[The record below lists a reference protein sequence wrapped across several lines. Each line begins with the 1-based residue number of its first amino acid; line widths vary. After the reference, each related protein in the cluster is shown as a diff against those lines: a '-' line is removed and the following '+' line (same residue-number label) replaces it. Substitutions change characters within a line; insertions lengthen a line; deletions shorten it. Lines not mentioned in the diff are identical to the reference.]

1 MKVYKDKQYLVF
13 DFEDGRNCKYDFA
26 KKIAIGISGKPVK
39 DLRTQLTG
47 YSLGNIIDSC
57 EDKTYGKFLTYICN
71 ESAYTISNIG
81 TMLSRVPK
89 YGNYE
94 QFFSAGLNIKRHEHI
109 RYKINEIPKSLIKI
123 AKTQNIELTNS
134 FISNYKLN
142 VDAYHLAYKLDYI
155 SLDSNDIFT
164 ILSYPEYYDSEF
176 NVLLNTYGY
185 SAKALL
191 LYVDSLKT
199 YEALEDMKFIMREIR
214 DYARM
219 MSSISNKYDKYPRNL
234 LTTHKIACRNYNR
247 LRKEFQEDLFKNRI
261 KKEYEFIYK
270 DYCFIYPRSTADIKA
285 EAVAQNNC
293 VASYIDGVID
303 GRCDIMFL
311 RKKDAPDKS
320 LVTIEIRNKRIVQAR
335 RRFNDPVTDED
346 QKAIDAWEKHFSN
359 INNKKEEVA
368 A

>member
-13 DFEDGRNCKYDFA
+13 DFEDGRSCKYDFA

-39 DLRTQLTG
+39 DLRSQLTG
-47 YSLGNIIDSC
+47 YSLENIIDSC
-57 EDKTYGKFLTYICN
+57 EDKAYGKFLTYICN
-71 ESAYTISNIG
+71 DSVYTISNIG
-81 TMLSRVPK
+81 TMLDRVPR
-89 YGNYE
+89 YENYE
-94 QFFSAGLNIKRHEHI
+94 QLFSAGIDIIPHVHI
-109 RYKINEIPKSLIKI
+109 SYKINDIPKSLIKI
-123 AKTQNIELTNS
+123 AKTHNIKITNN
-134 FISNYKLN
+134 FIYNYKLN
-142 VDAYHLAYKLDYI
+142 VDAYYMAYNLDYI
-155 SLDSNDIFT
+155 SLDDSDLLD
-164 ILSYPEYYDSEF
+164 ILSYPEYNDSNF
-176 NVLLNTYGY
+176 NILLNTYGY

-191 LYVDSLKT
+191 LYIDSLKT
-199 YEALEDMKFIMREIR
+199 YEAIEDMKFITREIY

-247 LRKEFQEDLFKNRI
+247 LRKEFQEELFKKRI
-261 KKEYEFIYK
+261 KKEYEFTYK
-270 DYCFIYPRSTADIKA
+270 DYCFIYPKSTNDIKA

-311 RKKDAPDKS
+311 RKKDTPDKS

>member
-13 DFEDGRNCKYDFA
+13 DFEDGRSCKYDFA

-39 DLRTQLTG
+39 DLRGQLTG
-47 YSLGNIIDSC
+47 YSLDNIIDSC

-71 ESAYTISNIG
+71 DSLYPISNIG
-81 TMLSRVPK
+81 TILDRVPK
-89 YGNYE
+89 YENYE
-94 QFFSAGLNIKRHEHI
+94 QLFSAGIDVMPRVHI
-109 RYKINEIPKSLIKI
+109 SYKINDIPKSLIKI
-123 AKTQNIELTNS
+123 AKSHNINKITNN
-134 FISNYKLN
+134 FIYNYKLN
-142 VDAYHLAYKLDYI
+142 VDAYYLAYNLEYI
-155 SLDSNDIFT
+155 SLDDDDILD
-164 ILSYPEYYDSEF
+164 ILSYPKCGDSIF

-191 LYVDSLKT
+191 LYIDSLKT
-199 YEALEDMKFIMREIR
+199 YEAIEDMRFIMSEVR

-247 LRKEFQEDLFKNRI
+247 LRKEFTEELFRKRI
-261 KKEYEFIYK
+261 KKEYEFTYK
-270 DYCFIYPRSTADIKA
+270 DYCFIYPKSTNDIKA

-311 RKKDAPDKS
+311 RKKDDPDKS
-320 LVTIEIRNKRIVQAR
+320 LVTIEIRDGKIVQAR
-335 RRFNDPVTDED
+335 RRFNDPVTEND
-346 QKAIDAWEKHFSN
+346 QKAIDAWEKTF
-359 INNKKEEVA
+359 
-368 A
+368 